1 MTIEMKSIKSLS
13 DRAMYLVLDWS
24 FLGIWKQAITN
35 DTSNDVRAS
44 KRIVKSEAVSDMRKL
59 NYRVRAMLSKYSLN
73 SLFRP
78 GVYVVPTENIETVDT
93 FLQEAIVD
101 MVDIREKLFAEW
113 DEVIEDAKERLGDLF
128 DANDYPSADKA
139 SAEFDMT
146 YRYTSI
152 ATTPSMLQH
161 IAADIYEQDLERTRK
176 ETEKELESFRSS
188 LRVTLL
194 EIVDN
199 MRKTLMKP
207 DGEKRVFGQR
217 FFKRLDEF
225 MEGFD
230 TKNLSDAGELAAIV
244 KQLKSVANGTDVT
257 ALKSDETL
265 QGHLNEQ
272 LEGITHAMASMIQ
285 DDGRMI
291 DFDAA

>member
-230 TKNLSDAGELAAIV
+230 TKNLSDDGELAAIV

>member
-1 MTIEMKSIKSLS
+1 MTIEMKSIKTLS

-24 FLGIWKQAITN
+24 FLGIWKQAVTN

-59 NYRVRAMLSKYSLN
+59 NYKVRAMLAKYSLN

-78 GVYVVPTENIETVDT
+78 GVYVVPTENVETVDV
-93 FLQEAIVD
+93 FIQEAIVD
-101 MVDIREKLFAEW
+101 MVSIREKLFGEW
-113 DEVIEDAKERLGDLF
+113 DDVIADAKERLGDLF
-128 DANDYPSADKA
+128 DVNDYPSADKA

-199 MRKTLMKP
+199 MRRTLSKP

-230 TKNLSDAGELAAIV
+230 TKNLSDDGELAAIV

-257 ALKSDETL
+257 TLKSDETL

-272 LEGITHAMASMIQ
+272 LEDITHAMASMIQ
-285 DDGRMI
+285 DDGRI
-291 DFDAA
+291 INFDAV

>member
-1 MTIEMKSIKSLS
+1 
-13 DRAMYLVLDWS
+13 
-24 FLGIWKQAITN
+24 
-35 DTSNDVRAS
+35 
-44 KRIVKSEAVSDMRKL
+44 
-59 NYRVRAMLSKYSLN
+59 
-73 SLFRP
+73 
-78 GVYVVPTENIETVDT
+78 
-93 FLQEAIVD
+93 
-101 MVDIREKLFAEW
+101 
-113 DEVIEDAKERLGDLF
+113 
-128 DANDYPSADKA
+128 
-139 SAEFDMT
+139 MT

-152 ATTPSMLQH
+152 ATTPTMLQH

-199 MRKTLMKP
+199 MRRTLSKP

-230 TKNLSDAGELAAIV
+230 TKNLSDDGELAAIV

-257 ALKSDETL
+257 TLKSDETL

-272 LEGITHAMASMIQ
+272 LEDITHAMASMIQ
-285 DDGRMI
+285 DDGRI
-291 DFDAA
+291 INFDAV